1 MKTYFIISP
10 AKDMAEQGR
19 KGTKLPMFVKQ
30 SSVLLEQLK
39 CLSVEDI
46 RKTMKV
52 SQKIA
57 EQNYERYANL
67 QFDLEGIAAIVAY
80 QGLQYRQLHFEE
92 YDEQEKEFLEEHIR
106 ILSGLYG
113 ILTPFT
119 SIYPYRLE
127 MAYSPFSLSTY
138 WKDSITNYFEGSI
151 VYDAASEEYGKV
163 LGKNVVKISFKIRK
177 NGRLMTQS
185 TQVKKARGQWIHYV
199 VKQKVEKREELL
211 RFAEDGYHYEEALSD
226 AQHIVF
232 VKER

>member
-92 YDEQEKEFLEEHIR
+92 YYEQEKE
-106 ILSGLYG
+106 Y
-113 ILTPFT
+113 
-119 SIYPYRLE
+119 
-127 MAYSPFSLSTY
+127 
-138 WKDSITNYFEGSI
+138 
-151 VYDAASEEYGKV
+151 
-163 LGKNVVKISFKIRK
+163 
-177 NGRLMTQS
+177 
-185 TQVKKARGQWIHYV
+185 
-199 VKQKVEKREELL
+199 
-211 RFAEDGYHYEEALSD
+211 
-226 AQHIVF
+226 
-232 VKER
+232 